1 MGTREEMVGAQD
13 AITTDEWQSGKR
25 PNGYESTSNLVHQLH
40 DRGKRLKDCL
50 SAETYARW
58 NELVGMAKR
67 SGLQAAEAA
76 ELARLSQVVSAAV
89 KEKLESAK

>member
-1 MGTREEMVGAQD
+1 
-13 AITTDEWQSGKR
+13 
-25 PNGYESTSNLVHQLH
+25 
-40 DRGKRLKDCL
+40 
-50 SAETYARW
+50 
-58 NELVGMAKR
+58 MAKR